1 MLPLHYPQGFA
12 AYGQRLRD
20 TPWSA
25 AMRYAWAT
33 LLACIFIKWIL
44 PAAWV
49 RALHPLFK
57 VAPLLPFVAK
67 DLAHLPDA
75 LARTRAALALRDW
88 RALSVAWLAP
98 ELVGLLRLD
107 RAQRR
112 GFLGW
117 LLRRPSPALPPGQAF
132 GYLERSAYGTLIVIV
147 LFATLVE
154 LPLDGAIASLFVK
167 DPGRRLWLHL
177 LMLGAGLASLAWAL
191 GDRWLVGA
199 GRHVLDGDA
208 FHLRVGARTTGS
220 IPRHAILGCEPLTVA
235 RAEWCR
241 RHGVDPRRSLLA
253 SPLDKPNT
261 VLILDPDSAVRLT
274 HLGMERGG
282 LSCVFLYLDQPQA
295 LASALGKA

>member
-1 MLPLHYPQGFA
+1 MPLCGPALFLLCLPLLLESFVEDKANERTACCPCIIPKA
-12 AYGQRLRD
+12 SPRTA
-20 TPWSA
+20 SA
-25 AMRYAWAT
+25 CAT
-33 LLACIFIKWIL
+33 
-44 PAAWV
+44 
-49 RALHPLFK
+49 
-57 VAPLLPFVAK
+57 
-67 DLAHLPDA
+67 
-75 LARTRAALALRDW
+75 
-88 RALSVAWLAP
+88 
-98 ELVGLLRLD
+98 
-107 RAQRR
+107 
-112 GFLGW
+112 
-117 LLRRPSPALPPGQAF
+117 
-132 GYLERSAYGTLIVIV
+132 
-147 LFATLVE
+147 
-154 LPLDGAIASLFVK
+154 LFVK